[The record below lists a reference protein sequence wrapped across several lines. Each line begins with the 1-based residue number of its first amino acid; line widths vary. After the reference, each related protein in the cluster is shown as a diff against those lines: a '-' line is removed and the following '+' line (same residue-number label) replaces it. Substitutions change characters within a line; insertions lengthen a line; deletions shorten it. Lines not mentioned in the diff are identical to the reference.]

1 MRKGSITDNMLYINQ
16 NDYPDIKYPTN
27 ASDKTSKSY
36 LEGTIES
43 SGCGLCSLCMV
54 VDRLTLKKLELIECR
69 DLSLKH
75 EANLKVGT
83 NMKVLGPVVAQ
94 MFDLSYK
101 QSSDENA
108 LAECL
113 KNGGAAIINVGGD
126 HDDHIGVFSDVG
138 HYITAI
144 GFDDNKVKILDPA
157 YRKGKYDI
165 EGREGKVID
174 KEGILFTTLDVLHD
188 DTNNRTPRYYLF
200 NNEV

>member
-1 MRKGSITDNMLYINQ
+1 MLYLNQ

-27 ASDKTSKSY
+27 ASDRTSGSY

-54 VDRLTLKKLELIECR
+54 VDRLTLKKLDLSECR
-69 DLSLKH
+69 DLSLQH

-83 NMKVLGPVVAQ
+83 NMKVLGPVIAQ
-94 MFDLSYK
+94 MYDLTYS
-101 QSSDENA
+101 QTDDENE
-108 LAECL
+108 LVQCL
-113 KNGGAAIINVGGD
+113 EKGGAAIINVGGD

-144 GFDDNKVKILDPA
+144 GYSDGKVRILDPA
-157 YRKGKYDI
+157 YRKGKYDT
-165 EGREGKVID
+165 EGRKGKVID

-188 DTNNRTPRYYLF
+188 DTANRTPGYYLF